1 MNQYATI
8 VDLLNKICNDYR
20 NLTWKMSCNYVNGL
34 GKTILEIFIIEH
46 PRSSIKRKIAFQLE
60 SGRVVNHN
68 IQELKGRSENIT
80 DLLLD
85 LINLEK
91 KKLHW
96 KWMK

>member
-1 MNQYATI
+1 MNQYTTI

-20 NLTWKMSCNYVNGL
+20 NLSWRISCNYVNGL

-46 PRSSIKRKIAFQLE
+46 PRSYIKRKIAFQLE
-60 SGRVVNHN
+60 NGRVLNHN
-68 IQELKGRSENIT
+68 IKELKGSTENIV
-80 DLLLD
+80 DFLLD

-91 KKLHW
+91 RTLKW